1 MSEPCLVESGA
12 DGEGGHVVVAGGGVG
27 GVQHMAHRLVVRTDL
42 RVDLLLR
49 RAKSQPIANVI
60 FIFSFRR
67 VSQNSQFITIFRQFF
82 QRLRQYRSHTN
93 LNKSLEA

>member
-27 GVQHMAHRLVVRTDL
+27 GVQHVAHRLVVRTDL
-42 RVDLLLR
+42 RVDLLLQV
-49 RAKSQPIANVI
+49 AKSQPFANVMIVI

-82 QRLRQYRSHTN
+82 QRLRQNHRN
-93 LNKSLEA
+93 LNKS